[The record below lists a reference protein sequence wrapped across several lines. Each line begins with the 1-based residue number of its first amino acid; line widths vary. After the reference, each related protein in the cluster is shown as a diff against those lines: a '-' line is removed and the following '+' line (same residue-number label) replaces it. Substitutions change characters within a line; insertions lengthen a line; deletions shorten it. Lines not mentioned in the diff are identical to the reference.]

1 MLTRAPMSSIPDH
14 PLRFSSLAREE
25 TAFRAIR
32 PGPPESARSVWYCG
46 GQMDLRGKKIVV
58 IGGAGL
64 IGSHTVDQLTSTD
77 VREILVYD
85 NFARGRHSNLADAI
99 SDPRVRIFE
108 CGGDILQTDILQSA
122 LDGADGVFHLAA
134 LWLLQCHE
142 FPRSAFEVN
151 VAGTFNVLE
160 ACVAKNVKRLVYSSS
175 ASVYGDAVE
184 EPMAEDHPFNNK
196 NFYGATKIAGEAMAR
211 AYYHRYGLNF
221 VGLRYMN
228 VYGPRQDYKGAYIA
242 VIMKMLDA
250 IDRGE
255 GPTILG
261 EGTEAFDFVAVED
274 CARANLCAMRADP
287 VDRFYN
293 VGTGKRTS
301 LKELAEMVCHV
312 TASDQ
317 PINYAP
323 RSQATL
329 VRNRIGSP
337 KRAVEEIGFAA
348 EIPLEEGLR
357 RLIAWR
363 AADRAAAH
371 GGLSP
376 DWG

>member
-1 MLTRAPMSSIPDH
+1 
-14 PLRFSSLAREE
+14 
-25 TAFRAIR
+25 
-32 PGPPESARSVWYCG
+32 
-46 GQMDLRGKKIVV
+46 MDLRGKKVLV

-64 IGSHTVDQLTSTD
+64 IGSHAVDELVKED
-77 VREILVYD
+77 VAEIRIYD
-85 NFARGRHSNLADAI
+85 NFVRGTQENLAE
-99 SDPRVRIFE
+99 SLRDPRVKIFDV
-108 CGGDILQTDILQSA
+108 GGDICQADILDVA
-122 LDGADGVFHLAA
+122 MKGMDGVFHFAA

-142 FPRSAFEVN
+142 FPRSAFDVN
-151 VAGTFNVLE
+151 VRGTFNVLE
-160 ACVAKNVKRLVYSSS
+160 ACVANKIKRFVYSSS

-184 EPMAEDHPFNNK
+184 EPMTEDHPFHNK

-211 AYYHRYGLNF
+211 AFHHRYSLDF

-228 VYGPRQDYKGAYIA
+228 VYGPRQDYRGAYIA

-261 EGTEAFDFVAVED
+261 DGSEAFDFVAVAD
-274 CARANLCAMRADP
+274 CGRANVCAMKADTT
-287 VDRFYN
+287 DRFYN

-301 LKELAEMVCHV
+301 LKELAEMVIALTGCKH
-312 TASDQ
+312 
-317 PINYAP
+317 PIKYAL

-337 KRAVEEIGFAA
+337 KRASAEIGFTAKV
-348 EIPLEEGLR
+348 ELQEGLA

-363 AADRAAAH
+363 ALHKEEVVSRRAVAP
-371 GGLSP
+371 L
-376 DWG
+376 